1 MHRRPTHVR
10 LLRLAALAA
19 SLSLLAAACSSS
31 KGGSS
36 NAGTTPGTAAPALVP
51 KAGGSLTVAT
61 EAEVTTG
68 FDPFNSDW
76 DATGLSYAST
86 VYDMLTAVG
95 DDGSTK
101 PYLAQSITPNA
112 DFTQW
117 TITARPGISFT
128 NGEPFNADSIKLNL
142 DTHLKSP
149 LTSPVLFAVASVT
162 KVDAMTVQVNMKS
175 PWADFPQ
182 ILAGQLGAQV
192 APKAIADAKN
202 LATHPIGTGP
212 FIFQS
217 WVQGDHFT
225 ATKNPNYWRKD
236 ASGNSLPYLDSVTF
250 KPIVDPQ
257 SRENSLKSGVV
268 DLMHGTD
275 TQTIVD
281 FRQDKTIH
289 LLEQTK
295 GRVEQDFVMLNVTRA
310 PLDDIRIR
318 QALAMGL
325 DQTRYNQVINNGIV
339 KVTNGP
345 FSDASGYVNG
355 GSYPAYNPT
364 AAKALVAAYEA
375 DHHVSKVEFEFGTT
389 NTGKNLQSNQLVADM
404 WSQIGITAHVV
415 QVEQSQYISNAVLGN
430 YQAYG
435 WRQFAE
441 PDPDADLI
449 WWGSSFAKPNG
460 QLSLNFARNQDPVID
475 QNMIDARSTSDAARR
490 KTDYQNVSA
499 QLNKDL
505 PFIWT
510 NQAAWFYAAKPS
522 VEGIDNH
529 TLPDGTAARSL
540 FAGVVVPTQLWV
552 NH

>member
-1 MHRRPTHVR
+1 MLRLTTHTR
-10 LLRLAALAA
+10 LLRLAAVAA
-19 SLSLLAAACSSS
+19 SLSMLAAACSSS
-31 KGGSS
+31 KSS
-36 NAGTTPGTAAPALVP
+36 ASKGTTPGTVAPALTP
-51 KAGGSLTVAT
+51 KEGGSLTVAT

-86 VYDMLTAVG
+86 VYDMLTALA
-95 DDGSTK
+95 DDGTVK

-117 TITARPGISFT
+117 TIVARPNINFT
-128 NGEPFNADSIKLNL
+128 DGEPFNADSIKLNL

-149 LTSPVLFAVASVT
+149 LTGPVLFDVASVT
-162 KVDAMTVQVNMKS
+162 KVDAMTVQVNMKA
-175 PWADFPQ
+175 PWSDFPQ

-192 APKAIADAKN
+192 APKAIADPN
-202 LATHPIGTGP
+202 RATHPIGTGP
-212 FIFQS
+212 FIFSS
-217 WVQGDHFT
+217 WVSGDHFT

-236 ASGNSLPYLDSVTF
+236 ANGNSLPYLNSITF
-250 KPIVDPQ
+250 KPIIDPQ

-281 FRQDKTIH
+281 FRADKTIH

-295 GRVEQDFVMLNVTRA
+295 GRVEQDFVMLNTSRA

-318 QALAMGL
+318 QALAMGI
-325 DQTRYNQVINNGIV
+325 DQTRYNNVINNGIV
-339 KVTNGP
+339 KVSDGP
-345 FSDASGYVNG
+345 FSDASGFTNG
-355 GSYPAYNPT
+355 SGYPAYNPT
-364 AAKALVAAYEA
+364 AAKALVQAYEA
-375 DHHVSKVEFEFGTT
+375 DHHVSSVSFEFGTT
-389 NTGKNLQSNQLVADM
+389 NTGKNLQGNQLIADM

-415 QVEQSQYISNAVLGN
+415 QIEQSQYISNAVLGN

-441 PDPDADLI
+441 PDPDADFI

-460 QLSLNFARNQDPVID
+460 QLSTNFARNKDPVID
-475 QNMIDARSTSDAARR
+475 ANMTDARTTVDAAKR
-490 KTDYQNVSA
+490 KADYENVA
-499 QLNKDL
+499 VQLNKDL
-505 PFIWT
+505 PFLWLD
-510 NQAAWFYAAKPS
+510 QAAWFYAAKPS

-529 TLPDGTAARSL
+529 TLPDGTPARSL
-540 FAGVVVPTQLWV
+540 FAGVIVPTQLWL
-552 NH
+552 NQ